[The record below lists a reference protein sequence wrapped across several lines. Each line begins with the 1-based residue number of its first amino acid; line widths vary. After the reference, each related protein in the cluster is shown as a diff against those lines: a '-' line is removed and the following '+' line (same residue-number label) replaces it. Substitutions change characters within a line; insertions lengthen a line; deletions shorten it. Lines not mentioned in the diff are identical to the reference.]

1 MPPESRIVANATRL
15 AADNSQVSQRVERGV
30 TMLPGRSGEWSVARA
45 VAGTKKRLFGRGVV
59 SRALKESQRALQ
71 ENEKNLEFL
80 VNHVPV
86 VVYKAETGQLG
97 RWWYVSPQIEQL
109 LGYTPE
115 EWLEDSALW
124 WKQIHPD
131 DRDEVLADE
140 EAMVVGTASHSD
152 AVQYRMVTK
161 EGRIVWVNDDAA
173 VIRDAEGAALYWS
186 GVLSD
191 ITERKVLEDQLKHQ
205 AFHDPLTG
213 LANRALFVD
222 RVKHALERAARED
235 SRVAVLFFDLDDFK
249 TVNDSLG
256 HNCGDEVL
264 VAVANRLSEC
274 LRPGDTFARFG
285 GDEFAIFLEDT
296 SLSSAT
302 SVAYR
307 LIEALGEPFTIGSR
321 DVVVHASV
329 GIEFGDATTTKA
341 DELLRNADVAMYV
354 AKSKGKARYELFDP
368 SMHTAALR
376 RLEIKTELR
385 HAIENDEFVL
395 HYQPIVGLEEG
406 SLLGIEAL
414 VRWKHERRG
423 LVAPVEF
430 IPLAEESGLII
441 PLGRWV
447 MREACRQARDWPITD
462 PEISLSINV
471 SPKQFQHPG
480 LVEDVA
486 NALWDSGID
495 PSILTIEITES
506 VLIHDTEAAIE
517 KLTRLKDFGVR
528 IAVDDFGTGYS
539 SLGYLKHFPI
549 DILKIDKSFIEG
561 VASGTEEAAIAHAI
575 IKLGGS
581 LGLEVVAEG
590 IEEPEQL
597 DALQTLRCDRGQGFY
612 FSKPV
617 DAETMGEIL
626 ATGRFP
632 VKSSDD

>member
-1 MPPESRIVANATRL
+1 MRL
-15 AADNSQVSQRVERGV
+15 DYLPIIPRVSQRVEHNV
-30 TMLPGRSGEWSVARA
+30 TMLSGRTGSSLARA
-45 VAGTKKRLFGRGVV
+45 VAVTKRRFFGRGVT
-59 SRALKESQRALQ
+59 SQALKESQQALR

-115 EWLEDSALW
+115 EWLDDPALW
-124 WKQIHPD
+124 WKRIHPD
-131 DRDEVLADE
+131 DRDQVLADE
-140 EAMVVGTASHSD
+140 EAMLVGTSAHSD

-173 VIRDAEGAALYWS
+173 VIRDADGSALYWS

-222 RVKHALERAARED
+222 RVKHALERAAREN
-235 SRVAVLFFDLDDFK
+235 SRVAVLFFDFDDFK
-249 TVNDSLG
+249 TINDSLG

-264 VAVANRLSEC
+264 VAAAKRLSEC

-307 LIEALGEPFTIGSR
+307 LIDALGESFTIGTR
-321 DVVVHASV
+321 EVMVHASV
-329 GIEFGDATTTKA
+329 GIEFADAMSTKA

-376 RLEIKTELR
+376 RLEIKSELKR
-385 HAIENDEFVL
+385 AIENRDFVL
-395 HYQPIVGLEEG
+395 HYQPIVGLKEG
-406 SLLGIEAL
+406 TLLGIEAL

-423 LVAPVEF
+423 LIAPVEF
-430 IPLAEESGLII
+430 IPLAEESGLIV

-447 MREACRQARDWPITD
+447 LREACRQAHDWPIND
-462 PEISLSINV
+462 PEISLSVNV

-480 LVEDVA
+480 LVEDIA

-517 KLTRLKDFGVR
+517 KLGRLKDFGVR

-539 SLGYLKHFPI
+539 SLGYLKRFPI

-561 VASGTEEAAIAHAI
+561 VGTGTEEAAIAHAI

-590 IEEPEQL
+590 IEDPEQV

-617 DAETMGEIL
+617 DADTMGEIL

-632 VKSSDD
+632 LKASDD

>member
-1 MPPESRIVANATRL
+1 MPMIPR
-15 AADNSQVSQRVERGV
+15 VSQQAD
-30 TMLPGRSGEWSVARA
+30 PGLVMSPRRSVGATLARA
-45 VAGTKKRLFGRGVV
+45 VATGRRRLFGRGVI
-59 SRALKESQRALQ
+59 SRALRESQEALH
-71 ENEKNLEFL
+71 EHEKNLEFL

-86 VVYKAETGQLG
+86 VVYKAETGKLG

-115 EWLEDSALW
+115 EWLHDSALW
-124 WKQIHPD
+124 WKRIHPD
-131 DRDEVLADE
+131 DRDQVLADE
-140 EAMVVGTASHSD
+140 EAMAVGTASHSD

-161 EGRIVWVNDDAA
+161 AGRTIWINDDAA
-173 VIRDAEGAALYWS
+173 VIRDNKGAALYWS

-191 ITERKVLEDQLKHQ
+191 ITERKVLENQLKHQ

-222 RVKHALERAARED
+222 RVKHALERADRES

-249 TVNDSLG
+249 NINDSLG
-256 HNCGDEVL
+256 HGAGDELL
-264 VAVANRLSEC
+264 VAMAARLSEC
-274 LRPGDTFARFG
+274 LRPGDTFARLG

-307 LIEALGEPFTIGSR
+307 LLEALGEPFRVGSR
-321 DVVVHASV
+321 DVLVHATV
-329 GIEFGDATTTKA
+329 GIEFADAMSTKA

-354 AKSKGKARYELFDP
+354 GKSKGKARYELFDA

-376 RLEIKTELR
+376 RLEMKGELQQ
-385 HAIENDEFVL
+385 AIENEEFVL
-395 HYQPIVGLEEG
+395 HYQPIVSLEG
-406 SLLGIEAL
+406 GTLLGIEAL
-414 VRWKHERRG
+414 VRWNHESRG
-423 LVAPVEF
+423 LIAPVEF
-430 IPLAEESGLII
+430 IPLAEETGLII

-447 MREACRQARDWPITD
+447 LHEACRQADAWPIEN
-462 PEISLSINV
+462 PEISISVNV

-486 NALWDSGID
+486 NALWDSNMD

-506 VLIHDTEAAIE
+506 VLIHDTDAAIE

-539 SLGYLKHFPI
+539 SLGYLKRFPI
-549 DILKIDKSFIEG
+549 DILKIDKSFIDG
-561 VASGTEEAAIAHAI
+561 VGNSSEEAAIAHAI

-590 IEEPEQL
+590 IEEPEQV
-597 DALQTLRCDRGQGFY
+597 DALQSLRCERGQGFF
-612 FSKPV
+612 FSRPV

-626 ATGRFP
+626 AAGRFP
-632 VKSSDD
+632 LQVGAE

>member
-1 MPPESRIVANATRL
+1 MPMIPRVSK
-15 AADNSQVSQRVERGV
+15 QVEQSV
-30 TMLPGRSGEWSVARA
+30 TMLPGAPGATLLTRA
-45 VAGTKKRLFGRGVV
+45 VAVGKKRLLGRKVI
-59 SRALKESQRALQ
+59 SRALQ
-71 ENEKNLEFL
+71 ESQQALHEHERNLEFL

-86 VVYKAETGQLG
+86 VVYKAETGKNG

-109 LGYTPE
+109 LGYTPA
-115 EWLEDSALW
+115 EWLNDPTLW
-124 WKQIHPD
+124 WKRVHPD
-131 DRDEVLADE
+131 DKEKVLADE
-140 EAMVVGTASHSD
+140 EAMTVGGTLSATDAS
-152 AVQYRMVTK
+152 QYRMITK
-161 EGRIVWVNDDAA
+161 EGRIIWVNDDAA
-173 VIRDAEGAALYWS
+173 VIRDESGASLYWS

-191 ITERKVLEDQLKHQ
+191 VTDRKVLEDQLKHQ

-222 RVKHALERAARED
+222 RVKHALERANRES

-249 TVNDSLG
+249 SINDSLG
-256 HNCGDEVL
+256 HSTGDELL
-264 VAVANRLSEC
+264 VAMAARLSEC
-274 LRPGDTFARFG
+274 LRPGDTFARLG

-307 LIEALGEPFTIGSR
+307 LLEALSEPFRMGSR
-321 DVVVHASV
+321 DVLVHATV
-329 GIEFGDATTTKA
+329 GIEFADATSTKA

-354 AKSKGKARYELFDP
+354 GKSKGKARYELFDP

-376 RLEIKTELR
+376 RLEMKGELQR
-385 HAIENDEFVL
+385 AIEDEEFVL
-395 HYQPIVGLEEG
+395 HYQPIVSLAGG
-406 SLLGIEAL
+406 ALLGIEAL
-414 VRWKHERRG
+414 VRWNHESRG
-423 LVAPVEF
+423 LIAPVEF

-447 MREACRQARDWPITD
+447 LREACRQAAAWPIEN
-462 PEISLSINV
+462 PEISLNVNV

-480 LVEDVA
+480 LVEDIA
-486 NALWDSGID
+486 NALWDSHID

-506 VLIHDTEAAIE
+506 VLIHDTDAAIE

-539 SLGYLKHFPI
+539 SLGYLKRFPI
-549 DILKIDKSFIEG
+549 DILKIDKSFIDG
-561 VASGTEEAAIAHAI
+561 VGNSSEEAAIAHAI

-590 IEEPEQL
+590 IEEPEQV
-597 DALQTLRCDRGQGFY
+597 DALQSLRCERGQGFF

-617 DAETMGEIL
+617 DAERMGEIL
-626 ATGRFP
+626 SAGRFP
-632 VKSSDD
+632 LQVGAE

>member
-1 MPPESRIVANATRL
+1 VKHSVTMPPGTPG
-15 AADNSQVSQRVERGV
+15 VSVF
-30 TMLPGRSGEWSVARA
+30 ARA
-45 VAGTKKRLFGRGVV
+45 VAVTKKRFLGRGTI
-59 SRALKESQRALQ
+59 SRALRESQQALH
-71 ENEKNLEFL
+71 EHEMNLEFL

-86 VVYKAETGQLG
+86 VVYKAETGQNG
-97 RWWYVSPQIEQL
+97 RWWYVSPQIERL
-109 LGYTPE
+109 LGYTPA
-115 EWLEDSALW
+115 EWLTDPTLW
-124 WKQIHPD
+124 WKRIHPD
-131 DRDEVLADE
+131 DQDQVLADE
-140 EAMVVGTASHSD
+140 EAMAVGTASSTD
-152 AVQYRMVTK
+152 ASQYRMITK
-161 EGRIVWVNDDAA
+161 EGRIIWVNDDAA
-173 VIRDAEGAALYWS
+173 VIRDEKGGPLYWS

-191 ITERKVLEDQLKHQ
+191 VTERKVLEDQLKHQ

-222 RVKHALERAARED
+222 RVKHALERADRET

-249 TVNDSLG
+249 NINDSLG
-256 HNCGDEVL
+256 HNSGDELL
-264 VAVANRLSEC
+264 VAVADRLTEC
-274 LRPGDTFARFG
+274 LRPGDTFARLG

-307 LIEALGEPFTIGSR
+307 LIEALSEPFMVGTR
-321 DVVVHASV
+321 EVMVHATV
-329 GIEFGDATTTKA
+329 GIEFADASTTKS

-376 RLEIKTELR
+376 RLEMKGELKQ
-385 HAIENDEFVL
+385 AIDNDEFVL
-395 HYQPIVGLEEG
+395 HYQPIVSLSEG
-406 SLLGIEAL
+406 ALLGIEAL
-414 VRWKHERRG
+414 VRWQHKSRG
-423 LVAPVEF
+423 LIPPVEF
-430 IPLAEESGLII
+430 IPLAEESGLIV

-447 MREACRQARDWPITD
+447 LREACRQANAWPITD
-462 PEISLSINV
+462 PEISLSVNV

-486 NALWDSGID
+486 NALWDSNID

-506 VLIHDTEAAIE
+506 VLIHDTDVAIE
-517 KLTRLKDFGVR
+517 KLGRLKDFGVR

-539 SLGYLKHFPI
+539 SLGYLKRFPI
-549 DILKIDKSFIEG
+549 DILKIDKSFIDG
-561 VASGTEEAAIAHAI
+561 VGNSSEEAAIAHAI

-590 IEEPEQL
+590 IEEPEQV
-597 DALQTLRCDRGQGFY
+597 DALQSLRCERGQGFF

-626 ATGRFP
+626 AQGRFP
-632 VKSSDD
+632 LEVGAE

>member
-45 VAGTKKRLFGRGVV
+45 VAVTKKRLFGRGVV

-124 WKQIHPD
+124 WKRIHPD

-376 RLEIKTELR
+376 RLEIKSELR

>member
-1 MPPESRIVANATRL
+1 MPPGTPG
-15 AADNSQVSQRVERGV
+15 VSVF
-30 TMLPGRSGEWSVARA
+30 ARA
-45 VAGTKKRLFGRGVV
+45 VAVTKKRFLGRGTI
-59 SRALKESQRALQ
+59 SRALRESQQALH
-71 ENEKNLEFL
+71 EHEMNLEFL

-86 VVYKAETGQLG
+86 VVYKAETGQNG
-97 RWWYVSPQIEQL
+97 RWWYVSPQIERL
-109 LGYTPE
+109 LGYTPA
-115 EWLEDSALW
+115 EWLTDPTLW
-124 WKQIHPD
+124 WKRIHPD
-131 DRDEVLADE
+131 DQDQVLADE
-140 EAMVVGTASHSD
+140 EAMAVGTASSTD
-152 AVQYRMVTK
+152 ASQYRMITK
-161 EGRIVWVNDDAA
+161 EGRIIWVNDDAA
-173 VIRDAEGAALYWS
+173 VIRDEKGGPLYWS

-191 ITERKVLEDQLKHQ
+191 VTERKVLEDQLKHQ

-222 RVKHALERAARED
+222 RVKHALERAYRET

-249 TVNDSLG
+249 NINDSLG
-256 HNCGDEVL
+256 HNSGDELL
-264 VAVANRLSEC
+264 VAVADRLTEC
-274 LRPGDTFARFG
+274 LRPGDTFARLG

-307 LIEALGEPFTIGSR
+307 LIEALSEPFMVGTR
-321 DVVVHASV
+321 EVMVHATV
-329 GIEFGDATTTKA
+329 GIEFADASTTKS

-376 RLEIKTELR
+376 RLEMKGELKQ
-385 HAIENDEFVL
+385 AIDNDEFVL
-395 HYQPIVGLEEG
+395 HYQPIVSLSEG
-406 SLLGIEAL
+406 ALLGIEAL
-414 VRWKHERRG
+414 VRWQHKSRG
-423 LVAPVEF
+423 LIPPVEF
-430 IPLAEESGLII
+430 IPLAEESGLIV

-447 MREACRQARDWPITD
+447 LREACRQANAWPITD
-462 PEISLSINV
+462 PEISLSVNV

-486 NALWDSGID
+486 NALWDSNVD

-506 VLIHDTEAAIE
+506 VLIHDTDVAIE
-517 KLTRLKDFGVR
+517 KLGRLKDFGVR

-539 SLGYLKHFPI
+539 SLGYLKRFPI
-549 DILKIDKSFIEG
+549 DILKIDKSFIDG
-561 VASGTEEAAIAHAI
+561 VGNSSEEAAIAHAI

-590 IEEPEQL
+590 IEEPEQV
-597 DALQTLRCDRGQGFY
+597 DALQSLRCERGKGFF

-626 ATGRFP
+626 AQGRFP
-632 VKSSDD
+632 LEVGAE

>member
-1 MPPESRIVANATRL
+1 MPIIPR
-15 AADNSQVSQRVERGV
+15 VSQRVEHSV
-30 TMLPGRSGEWSVARA
+30 TMLPGAPGASAFARA
-45 VAGTKKRLFGRGVV
+45 MAVTKKRLFGRGTI
-59 SRALKESQRALQ
+59 SRALRESQQALH
-71 ENEKNLEFL
+71 EHEMNLEFL

-86 VVYKAETGQLG
+86 VVYKAETGQHG

-109 LGYTPE
+109 LGYTPA
-115 EWLEDSALW
+115 EWLRDPTLW
-124 WKQIHPD
+124 WKRIHPD
-131 DRDEVLADE
+131 DQDQVLADE
-140 EAMVVGTASHSD
+140 EAMAIGTTSTTEAS
-152 AVQYRMVTK
+152 QYRMITK
-161 EGRIVWVNDDAA
+161 EGRIIWVNDDAA
-173 VIRDAEGAALYWS
+173 VIRDEKGGPLYWS

-191 ITERKVLEDQLKHQ
+191 VTERKVLEDQLKHQ

-222 RVKHALERAARED
+222 RVKHALERADRES

-249 TVNDSLG
+249 NINDSLG
-256 HNCGDEVL
+256 HNSGDELL
-264 VAVANRLSEC
+264 VAVAARLTEC
-274 LRPGDTFARFG
+274 LRPGDTFARLG

-307 LIEALGEPFTIGSR
+307 LIEALNDPFIVGTR
-321 DVVVHASV
+321 EVMVHATV
-329 GIEFGDATTTKA
+329 GIEFADATTTKS

-376 RLEIKTELR
+376 RLEIKGELM

-395 HYQPIVGLEEG
+395 HYQPIVSLTEG
-406 SLLGIEAL
+406 ALLGIEAL
-414 VRWKHERRG
+414 VRWQHQTRG
-423 LVAPVEF
+423 LIAPVEF

-447 MREACRQARDWPITD
+447 LREACRQANAWPIGD
-462 PEISLSINV
+462 PEISLSVNV

-486 NALWDSGID
+486 NALWDSNID

-506 VLIHDTEAAIE
+506 VLIHDTDAAIE
-517 KLTRLKDFGVR
+517 KLVRLKDFGVR

-539 SLGYLKHFPI
+539 SLGYLKRFPI
-549 DILKIDKSFIEG
+549 DILKIDKSFIDG
-561 VASGTEEAAIAHAI
+561 VGNSSEEAAIAHAI

-590 IEEPEQL
+590 IEEPEQV
-597 DALQTLRCDRGQGFY
+597 DALQSLRCERGQGFF
-612 FSKPV
+612 FSRPV

-626 ATGRFP
+626 ALGRFP
-632 VKSSDD
+632 LEVSAE

>member
-1 MPPESRIVANATRL
+1 LPIIPR
-15 AADNSQVSQRVERGV
+15 VSQRAEHNVA
-30 TMLPGRSGEWSVARA
+30 MLPGQAGTSSLARA
-45 VAGTKKRLFGRGVV
+45 VAVTKKRFFGRGVV
-59 SRALKESQRALQ
+59 ARALRESQQALR
-71 ENEKNLEFL
+71 EHKKNLEFL

-86 VVYKAETGQLG
+86 VVYKAETGQAG

-115 EWLEDSALW
+115 EWLKDPSLW
-124 WKQIHPD
+124 WKRIHPD
-131 DRDEVLADE
+131 DRDQVLADE
-140 EAMVVGTASHSD
+140 ESSLTGTASHSD
-152 AVQYRMVTK
+152 PVQYRMVTRD
-161 EGRIVWVNDDAA
+161 GRTVWVNDDAS
-173 VIRDAEGAALYWS
+173 VIRDDQGAALYWS

-191 ITERKVLEDQLKHQ
+191 ITDQKVLEDQLKHQ

-222 RVKHALERAARED
+222 RVKHALERAVRE
-235 SRVAVLFFDLDDFK
+235 STRVAVLFFDLDDFK
-249 TVNDSLG
+249 TINDSLG
-256 HNCGDEVL
+256 HNSGDELL
-264 VAVANRLSEC
+264 VGVAARLSDC

-285 GDEFAIFLEDT
+285 GDEFAIFLEET

-307 LIEALGEPFTIGSR
+307 LIEALGEPFALGNR
-321 DVVVHASV
+321 EVMVHASI
-329 GIEFGDATTTKA
+329 GIEFAEARETKA
-341 DELLRNADVAMYV
+341 GELLRNADVAMYV
-354 AKSKGKARYELFDP
+354 AKGKGKARYELYDP

-376 RLEIKTELR
+376 RLEIKSELK
-385 HAIENDEFVL
+385 HAIEDDRFVL
-395 HYQPIVGLEEG
+395 HYQPIVSLKEG

-414 VRWKHERRG
+414 IRWNHPRRG
-423 LVAPVEF
+423 LIAPIEF
-430 IPLAEESGLII
+430 IPLAEESGLIV

-447 MREACRQARDWPITD
+447 LLEACRQARDWPIAD
-462 PEISLSINV
+462 PEISLSVNV
-471 SPKQFQHPG
+471 SPRQFQHPG

-517 KLTRLKDFGVR
+517 KLRRLKDFGVR

-539 SLGYLKHFPI
+539 SLGYLKRFPI

-561 VASGTEEAAIAHAI
+561 VGAGTEEAAIAHAI

-590 IEEPEQL
+590 IEEVDQV
-597 DALQTLRCDRGQGFY
+597 DALQSLRCERGQGFY

-617 DAETMGEIL
+617 DAATMGEII

-632 VKSSDD
+632 VQPSDA

>member
-1 MPPESRIVANATRL
+1 
-15 AADNSQVSQRVERGV
+15 VSQQAEHNVA
-30 TMLPGRSGEWSVARA
+30 MLPGEAGRSSFARA
-45 VAGTKKRLFGRGVV
+45 VAVTKKRLLGRGVIA
-59 SRALKESQRALQ
+59 RALKESQQALR
-71 ENEKNLEFL
+71 EHKKNLEFL

-86 VVYKAETGQLG
+86 VVYKAETGKAG
-97 RWWYVSPQIEQL
+97 RWWYVSPQIEHL

-115 EWLEDSALW
+115 EWLKDPMLW
-124 WKQIHPD
+124 WKRIHPD
-131 DRDEVLADE
+131 DRDQVLADE
-140 EAMVVGTASHSD
+140 ESALTGTT
-152 AVQYRMVTK
+152 QYRMVTRD
-161 EGRIVWVNDDAA
+161 GRTVWVNDDAS
-173 VIRDAEGAALYWS
+173 VIRDEQGAALYWS

-191 ITERKVLEDQLKHQ
+191 ITDQKVLEEQLKHQ

-222 RVKHALERAARED
+222 RVKHALERAVRE
-235 SRVAVLFFDLDDFK
+235 STRVAVLFFDLDDFK
-249 TVNDSLG
+249 TINDSLG
-256 HNCGDEVL
+256 HNSGDELL
-264 VAVANRLSEC
+264 VAVASRLSDC

-307 LIEALGEPFTIGSR
+307 LIDGLGEPFVLGKR
-321 DVVVHASV
+321 EVMVHASI
-329 GIEFGDATTTKA
+329 GIEFAEAHETTA
-341 DELLRNADVAMYV
+341 GELLRNADVAMYV
-354 AKSKGKARYELFDP
+354 AKGKGKARYELFDP

-376 RLEIKTELR
+376 RLEIKSELK
-385 HAIENDEFVL
+385 HAIEDNRFVL
-395 HYQPIVGLEEG
+395 HYQPIVSLKES

-414 VRWKHERRG
+414 IRWNHPRRG
-423 LVAPVEF
+423 LIAPVEF
-430 IPLAEESGLII
+430 IPLAEESGLIV

-447 MREACRQARDWPITD
+447 LLEACRQARDWPITD
-462 PEISLSINV
+462 PEISLSVNV
-471 SPKQFQHPG
+471 SPRQFQHPG

-517 KLTRLKDFGVR
+517 KLGRLKDFGVR
-528 IAVDDFGTGYS
+528 IAVDDFGTGFS
-539 SLGYLKHFPI
+539 SLGYLQRFPI

-561 VASGTEEAAIAHAI
+561 VGSGTEEEAIAHAI

-590 IEEPEQL
+590 IEELDQV
-597 DALQTLRCDRGQGFY
+597 DALQSLRCERGQGFY

-617 DAETMGEIL
+617 DAATMGKII
-626 ATGRFP
+626 ATGKFP
-632 VKSSDD
+632 DQPRDAQHSA

>member
-1 MPPESRIVANATRL
+1 MRVYWMPIIPR
-15 AADNSQVSQRVERGV
+15 VSQRVEHDV
-30 TMLPGRSGEWSVARA
+30 TMLPGRAGASSFARA
-45 VAGTKKRLFGRGVV
+45 VAVTKRRFFGRGVT
-59 SRALKESQRALQ
+59 SALKESQQALR

-109 LGYTPE
+109 LGYAPD
-115 EWLEDSALW
+115 EWLNDPALW
-124 WKQIHPD
+124 WKRIHPD
-131 DRDEVLADE
+131 DRDQVLADE
-140 EAMVVGTASHSD
+140 EAMVVATASHSD
-152 AVQYRMVTK
+152 PVQYRMVTK

-173 VIRDAEGAALYWS
+173 VIRDEEGSALYWS

-222 RVKHALERAARED
+222 RVEHALERADRE
-235 SRVAVLFFDLDDFK
+235 SRRVAVLFFDLDDFK
-249 TVNDSLG
+249 TINDSLG
-256 HNCGDEVL
+256 HNCGDELL
-264 VAVANRLSEC
+264 VSVATRLSEG

-307 LIEALGEPFTIGSR
+307 LIQALGEPFTIGTR
-321 DVVVHASV
+321 EVMVHASV
-329 GIEFGDATTTKA
+329 GIEFADAATTRA

-354 AKSKGKARYELFDP
+354 AKGKGKARYELFDP

-376 RLEIKTELR
+376 RLEVKSELK
-385 HAIENDEFVL
+385 HAIEKDQFVL
-395 HYQPIVGLEEG
+395 HYQPIVGLKEG

-414 VRWKHERRG
+414 IRWKHERRG
-423 LVAPVEF
+423 LIPPAEF
-430 IPLAEESGLII
+430 IPLAEESGLIV

-447 MREACRQARDWPITD
+447 LREACRQARDWPIND
-462 PEISLSINV
+462 PEISLSVNV

-517 KLTRLKDFGVR
+517 KLGRLKDFGVR

-539 SLGYLKHFPI
+539 SLGYLKRFPI

-561 VASGTEEAAIAHAI
+561 VGDGTEEAAIAHAI

-590 IEEPEQL
+590 IEDPEQV
-597 DALQTLRCDRGQGFY
+597 DALQTLRCERGQGFY

-617 DAETMGEIL
+617 DADTMGEIL
-626 ATGRFP
+626 TTGRFSL
-632 VKSSDD
+632 KSSDE